1 MWLSSESERPRWSCA
16 RYTRKLSGI
25 TPNPA
30 AAAPADT
37 FPTGGLRFF
46 VSAWATTAT
55 LVGVAAG
62 VASIL
67 STLLRLEL
75 RFARPGFLGDLSLST
90 GDGVAAAMPLGP
102 GDSSFTG
109 VSGLRWFA
117 WALRVKSTAVLEEE
131 KGVVFLLLLIV
142 NNQLEYKSN
151 RLPSIHSRW
160 RRTIVRGAFQR
171 TARRRLVL
179 LLRHRHRQSGH

>member
-1 MWLSSESERPRWSCA
+1 MSCA

-30 AAAPADT
+30 AAPADT

-46 VSAWATTAT
+46 VSAVATTAT
-55 LVGVAAG
+55 PLVGVAAG
-62 VASIL
+62 VASML

-75 RFARPGFLGDLSLST
+75 RFVRPGFLGDLSLST

-102 GDSSFTG
+102 GDSSLTG

-131 KGVVFLLLLIV
+131 KGVFWLLLIV
-142 NNQLEYKSN
+142 NNQL
-151 RLPSIHSRW
+151 
-160 RRTIVRGAFQR
+160 
-171 TARRRLVL
+171 
-179 LLRHRHRQSGH
+179 